1 MGYLFNK
8 SMFVER
14 IEQSEKKI
22 EKIWENK
29 KL

>member
-1 MGYLFNK
+1 MGYLCNK